1 MRIINA
7 FGLALVA
14 AITAAAC
21 STSGPV
27 YQDERSYEQ
36 RAERQVRDGL
46 TVSAAALSAE
56 ESRRVFGATLNS
68 VGVQPVWVRI
78 ENHNDEPFWLL
89 PLAVDREYFPA
100 YEVARR
106 MSDFSDLSV
115 ETLHERLHEKRIE
128 TLVTP
133 RSLSSGFIYTHADEG
148 MKAFN
153 IELHG
158 NDNTMTFP
166 FVAPVPGLPSDYFDL
181 DPDKLYT
188 AEQIIDLD
196 QEGLKAWLEDLAC
209 CTVDAD
215 GRNGDPLNLVFVG
228 SLDQVRRALIS
239 RHWDVT
245 APVTGASLWRTF
257 TAFFFESRYR
267 YAPIST
273 LCALE
278 REHDLAFQK
287 SRAIIDERN
296 HMRLWLAPVTVDG
309 RQVWVGQV
317 SRDVGVKLSGRWWP
331 PTTHVIDIDIDD
343 ARFYVVQDLL
353 TGEQLQQVGYV
364 YGQPPSLPESP
375 NVNAEDDP
383 YFSDGL
389 RAVLFL
395 ADEPVPMTDVR
406 LLRWRLPAHLEP
418 YRKKLEADPDFW
430 TQLEERHRPQLDTTV
445 RQSLPQSYPVEK
457 RRDPGPGVRLSHQ
470 G

>member
-1 MRIINA
+1 MRIGNA
-7 FGLALVA
+7 FGLTLVA
-14 AITAAAC
+14 AITTAAC

-27 YQDERSYEQ
+27 YQDERSYEE

-56 ESRRVFGATLNS
+56 ESNRVFGATLNNI
-68 VGVQPVWVRI
+68 GVQPVWVRI

-106 MSDFSDLSV
+106 MSDFSDVSAA
-115 ETLHERLHEKRIE
+115 TLHERLYQSRIE
-128 TLVTP
+128 TFVAP
-133 RSLSSGFIYTHADEG
+133 RSVSSGFIYTHTDEG

-166 FVAPVPGLPSDYFDL
+166 FVAPVPGLPSDYFNL
-181 DPDKLYT
+181 DPDELYSPDRVT
-188 AEQIIDLD
+188 DLD
-196 QEGLKAWLEDLAC
+196 EEGLRFWLEGLGC
-209 CTVDAD
+209 CTVDAK
-215 GRNGDPLNLVFVG
+215 GRNGDPLNVVFVG
-228 SLDQVRRALIS
+228 SLDQLRAALIS
-239 RHWDVT
+239 RRWDVT

-257 TAFFFESRYR
+257 TAFVFESRYR
-267 YAPIST
+267 YAPIS
-273 LCALE
+273 ALYALD

-309 RQVWVGQV
+309 RRVWVGQV

-331 PTTHVIDIDIDD
+331 PTTHVIDMDVDD
-343 ARFYVVQDLL
+343 ARFYVIQDML
-353 TGEQLQQVGYV
+353 TGRHLRQVGYV
-364 YGQPPSLPESP
+364 YGQPPSMPESP
-375 NVNAEDDP
+375 NLNAEDDP

-389 RAVLFL
+389 RTVLFL
-395 ADEPVPMTDVR
+395 AEEPMPITDVQ

-430 TQLEERHRPQLDTTV
+430 TRLEGRDRLRLDATLRETV
-445 RQSLPQSYPVEK
+445 PQS
-457 RRDPGPGVRLSHQ
+457 
-470 G
+470 